1 MGKGETMNSEVLRMQ
16 FRIIKYS
23 LLAMVA
29 VMALSF
35 FVLKQ
40 PKPFIIGVL
49 FGTLISILNFRS
61 MAITMER
68 AVTMN
73 SGSASAYATV
83 MYFVRMLIYAAVLYV
98 SIRAAYIHVLGT
110 VIGLVIIKLV
120 IYIENFIHLHSK
132 KE

>member
-1 MGKGETMNSEVLRMQ
+1 MNSEELRMQ

>member
-1 MGKGETMNSEVLRMQ
+1 MNSEVLRMQ

>member
-1 MGKGETMNSEVLRMQ
+1 MNSEVLRMQ

-98 SIRAAYIHVLGT
+98 SIRASYIHVLGT